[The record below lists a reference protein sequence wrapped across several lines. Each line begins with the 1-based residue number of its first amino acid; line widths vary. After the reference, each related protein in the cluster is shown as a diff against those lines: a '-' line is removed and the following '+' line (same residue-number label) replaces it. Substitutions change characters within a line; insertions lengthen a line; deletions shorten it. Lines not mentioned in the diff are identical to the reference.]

1 MRHRVKH
8 GQGDASDVN
17 ITPLLD
23 IVFIM
28 LIFFIVTA
36 TFVYEDGIAPNLP
49 TPSPEDENDSIPPP
63 SLLLTVQADG
73 FVLVDDIR
81 IVDPRSVEPV
91 VEEFLAKE
99 PKGVVII
106 SAAGDSET
114 GVMVTTL
121 DEARQA
127 AGQDRY
133 DRIILAPQSKG

>member
-1 MRHRVKH
+1 MRRRRT
-8 GQGDASDVN
+8 GQGEASDVN

-36 TFVYEDGIAPNLP
+36 TFVYEDGVRPNLP
-49 TPSPEDENDSIPPP
+49 TPNNEPPSGPPP
-63 SLLLTVQADG
+63 PALLLTVQSDG

-81 IVDPRSVEPV
+81 IIDPKSTEPV

-99 PKGVVII
+99 PRGVVIV
-106 SAAGDSET
+106 SASPDSET
-114 GVMVTTL
+114 GVMITTL

-127 AGQDRY
+127 AGPDRY
-133 DRIILAPQSKG
+133 ARIILAPQGS

>member
-1 MRHRVKH
+1 MRRRRS

-36 TFVYEDGIAPNLP
+36 TFVYEDGVKPNLP
-49 TPSPEDENDSIPPP
+49 TPNNEPPSGPPPP
-63 SLLLTVQADG
+63 SLLLTVQSDG

-81 IVDPRSVEPV
+81 IIDPKSTEPV
-91 VEEFLAKE
+91 VEEFIAKE

-106 SAAGDSET
+106 SASPDSET
-114 GVMVTTL
+114 GTMVTVL

-127 AGQDRY
+127 AGPDNY
-133 DRIILAPQSKG
+133 GRIILAPQGQ

>member
-1 MRHRVKH
+1 MRRRAR
-8 GQGDASDVN
+8 GAGEASDVN

-36 TFVYEDGIAPNLP
+36 TFVYEDGLNPNLP
-49 TPSPEDENDSIPPP
+49 TPNEEENDTAPPP

-73 FVLVDDIR
+73 FVLVDDVR
-81 IVDPRSVEPV
+81 VVDPKSTKPV
-91 VEEFLAKE
+91 VEEFMAKE

-114 GVMVTTL
+114 GIMVTTL

-127 AGQDRY
+127 AGPDRY
-133 DRIILAPQSKG
+133 ARIILAPQAKQ

>member
-1 MRHRVKH
+1 MAGRRRH
-8 GQGDASDVN
+8 GEGEAADVN

-49 TPSPEDENDSIPPP
+49 QNNEDDEDSTPPP
-63 SLLLTVQADG
+63 ALLLTVQADG
-73 FVLVDDIR
+73 FVLVDNIR
-81 IVDPRSVEPV
+81 QIDPRSAEPV

-99 PKGVVII
+99 PRGVVIV
-106 SAAGDSET
+106 SAAPDSET
-114 GVMVTTL
+114 GVMVTVL

-127 AGQDRY
+127 AGPERY
-133 DRIILAPQSKG
+133 RSITLAPQSRG

>member
-1 MRHRVKH
+1 MRRRRG

-36 TFVYEDGIAPNLP
+36 TFVYEDGVNPNLP
-49 TPSPEDENDSIPPP
+49 TPNNEPPTGAPPP
-63 SLLLTVQADG
+63 ALLLTVQSDG

-81 IVDPRSVEPV
+81 IIDPKSTEPV
-91 VEEFLAKE
+91 VEEFIAKE

-106 SAAGDSET
+106 SASPDSET
-114 GVMVTTL
+114 GTMVTVL

-127 AGQDRY
+127 AGPDNY
-133 DRIILAPQSKG
+133 GRIILAPQGQ